1 MMAKTRQQKSS
12 KSSREKRAA
21 RAKAARGARR
31 RVGAEHEAHEAQ
43 RRLDELF
50 AEETPVAR
58 SAVLLLERLG
68 DGPVPAGIAR
78 ILAVAGS
85 EERARAVAAEVERLS
100 PQTPAALTL
109 AADVAF
115 QLDDDARSASALLD
129 RALAAVEDEDGRIA
143 LAGHLLELGRAAE
156 ALTILEALLPDYPE
170 DGDAQALRADA
181 LELAYRR
188 IHPSADAE
196 YLAAPDAC
204 PCWSGRAWSDCCRA
218 AEQRALERFDDR
230 ERLYGLRAAMVRFTA
245 TEPAVGASVADHIA
259 RWLEGAG
266 AEPREEAEREG
277 LVRLAAEHAW
287 LVGEEEDAEV
297 QEAPAGFDLDAPLA
311 LFAADAAS
319 TAEDALAARRWLS
332 HCHYGLWQ
340 VADATSAPGVWLVD
354 IVTGLRRYAAIPPEQ
369 LEQASRWTVLLGAL
383 VAIDGTWR
391 TTGTVLTLRPSEADA
406 AADLVEEMAYAI
418 VSAMSGRRIERD
430 RPERRAHQPFGVL
443 AARTEPA
450 EPEVADLMGKVLGSG
465 MPQVVGM
472 VHEMRDAA
480 PRLVNTDRD
489 PLCLVK
495 ATVHVSDADAATQ
508 RLAEHPDVEP
518 DEDALVWWG
527 RELDEL
533 ERATSLAEL
542 RSHLRARGEQVELAE
557 PNGPRRWLRGRI
569 ERRDGAFEVEVNS
582 KERFERFLE
591 LLRELGEEPTVS
603 GKLVIDPAQDLPQL
617 RSGSMLPFTGSE
629 EANAQWLAYWPDQKL
644 PALGG
649 RTPRHASRRVA
660 DQPRLEALLREFEH
674 DAELLARRGLP
685 ALDVSRLRTEL
696 QMPADAWL

>member
-1 MMAKTRQQKSS
+1 MCDRAVEFPITGDLDAGMPARHRVSVPACRTPPAEGALAPANSGYGPRAGTLAALGSGSAGCGRSTMAKIRQQRSS

-21 RAKAARGARR
+21 RAKAARVARR
-31 RVGAEHEAHEAQ
+31 RVGAEHEAQ

-58 SAVLLLERLG
+58 SAALMIERLG

-78 ILAVAGS
+78 VLAVAGS
-85 EERARAVAAEVERLS
+85 EERARAVAAEVERLA
-100 PQTPAALTL
+100 PQTPTALTL
-109 AADVAF
+109 AADVTF

-129 RALAAVEDEDGRIA
+129 RALATVEDVDGRIA
-143 LAGHLLELGRAAE
+143 LAAHLLELGRAAE
-156 ALTILEALLPDYPE
+156 ALAILEALLPDCPE
-170 DGDAQALRADA
+170 DEDAQALRADA

-188 IHPSADAE
+188 IHPPADAE
-196 YLAAPDAC
+196 CLAAPDAC
-204 PCWSGRAWSDCCRA
+204 PCWSGRAWSECCRA
-218 AEQRALERFDDR
+218 AEERALERFDDR

-245 TEPAVGASVADHIA
+245 TEPAVGAPVEDHVA
-259 RWLEGAG
+259 RWLEDAG
-266 AEPREEAEREG
+266 AESRDESEREG

-287 LVGEEEDAEV
+287 LVGEEEDAEEE
-297 QEAPAGFDLDAPLA
+297 EASGGFDRDAPLA
-311 LFAADAAS
+311 LFAADARTS
-319 TAEDALAARRWLS
+319 AEDALAARRWLS

-391 TTGTVLTLRPSEADA
+391 TAGAVLPLRPSEADA

-430 RPERRAHQPFGVL
+430 RPERRARQPFGVL
-443 AARTEPA
+443 AARAEPA

-465 MPQVVGM
+465 MPQLVGM

-480 PRLVNTDRD
+480 PRLVN
-489 PLCLVK
+489 
-495 ATVHVSDADAATQ
+495 
-508 RLAEHPDVEP
+508 
-518 DEDALVWWG
+518 
-527 RELDEL
+527 
-533 ERATSLAEL
+533 
-542 RSHLRARGEQVELAE
+542 
-557 PNGPRRWLRGRI
+557 
-569 ERRDGAFEVEVNS
+569 
-582 KERFERFLE
+582 
-591 LLRELGEEPTVS
+591 RELGEEPTVS

-629 EANAQWLAYWPDQKL
+629 EANTAWLAHWPDQKL

-649 RTPRHASRRVA
+649 RTPRHASHRVA
-660 DQPRLEALLREFEH
+660 DQPRLEALLRELEH
-674 DAELLARRGLP
+674 DAELLARHGLP